1 MINDNTIN
9 MQICHGGDQLRPV
22 LMPSA
27 YLNQHADSDI
37 LSFLNAVFTPNS
49 PLKDD
54 DRNFSY
60 ETLTIEEIFK
70 KTKKYMG
77 RFRKEDN
84 AKDFIYWV
92 KQCKPAFMSIAAKR
106 KRVMDDQKNELQVR
120 KRSMYVLHE
129 KHWGALLKDI

>member
-1 MINDNTIN
+1 LKKKKPQYLAAMLHAFFLPKH

-49 PLKDD
+49 PLKDG

-60 ETLTIEEIFK
+60 ETLSSLRESSDQQSPHKINQSLRALSNHFE
-70 KTKKYMG
+70 YPG
-77 RFRKEDN
+77 
-84 AKDFIYWV
+84 
-92 KQCKPAFMSIAAKR
+92 KQSETFLIKIR
-106 KRVMDDQKNELQVR
+106 L
-120 KRSMYVLHE
+120 
-129 KHWGALLKDI
+129 DIN